1 MVLKTAQD
9 RGISPRQSL
18 QAQSSRGSTTG
29 APSPPPSRAGVGAGA
44 WVHRLLGDAGTE
56 KWVFL
61 LVDAQAPS
69 DVLDRDI
76 LDEASTPAL
85 HWAFIK

>member
-1 MVLKTAQD
+1 M
-9 RGISPRQSL
+9 
-18 QAQSSRGSTTG
+18 
-29 APSPPPSRAGVGAGA
+29 
-44 WVHRLLGDAGTE
+44 LLGDAGTE

-85 HWAFIK
+85 HWAFKK